1 MKNATPKSEPLPKN
15 KEERIQCLS
24 KFDDALLK
32 DTLTLLKQLKR
43 EGIGRYST
51 AEYEIKGLDNSNVIS
66 WALLCINPL
75 YRDLPMN
82 WKNLSKFD
90 PEKIFENGKLVK
102 LKIKAEGDITNY
114 PVFYLSGFTEGSKN
128 YAERTFMPGLEF
140 ETAMSE
146 IKEVLEKKNRYLIL
160 EQDIF
165 LYNESRLNIQPDS
178 YGYIILRN
186 IYNILNGKSG
196 DITYKDLAKILSEEK
211 KFKGFSNEKIIEKI
225 RKYATSHTEGVGLKI
240 KEKEKNN
247 KPLISVKYGNG
258 IIFNNN

>member
-1 MKNATPKSEPLPKN
+1 MKNATPKSELLPRN

-43 EGIGRYST
+43 GGIGHYPT
-51 AEYEIKGLDNSNVIS
+51 PEYEIKGLDNSDIIS

-75 YRDLPMN
+75 YRDINKEQEEEYLQN
-82 WKNLSKFD
+82 N
-90 PEKIFENGKLVK
+90 
-102 LKIKAEGDITNY
+102 
-114 PVFYLSGFTEGSKN
+114 PVFYLNGFAAGSEN

-140 ETAMSE
+140 ETAVSE
-146 IKEVLEKKNRYLIL
+146 IKEVIEKKNRYLIL
-160 EQDIF
+160 EQDVF
-165 LYNESRLNIQPDS
+165 LYNGSRLNIQSDS

-196 DITYKDLAKILSEEK
+196 EITYKDLTKILSEEK
-211 KFKGFSNEKIIEKI
+211 KFKGFSSEKIIEKI

-247 KPLISVKYGNG
+247 KPLISVKYRRG